1 MNRQTKAEAAAIER
15 ELIEQSHRIV
25 FGKVVR
31 TAVNPKRKYADK

>member
-1 MNRQTKAEAAAIER
+1 MNKPTKAEAAAIER

-25 FGKVVR
+25 FGRVVR